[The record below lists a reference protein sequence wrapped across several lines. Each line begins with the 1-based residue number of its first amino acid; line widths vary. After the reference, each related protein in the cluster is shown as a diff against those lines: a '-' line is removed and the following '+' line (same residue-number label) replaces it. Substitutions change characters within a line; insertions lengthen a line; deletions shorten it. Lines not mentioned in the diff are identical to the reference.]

1 MGNEIKTTRLK
12 NGLSVYIAHDEDVWD
27 TAEDILGYKKIEYY
41 IYGGRNHI
49 DVFTGDKSKSAP
61 SWEDAYDLLEQV
73 ADVYGK
79 NARGSDVAKGMGLDW
94 MAMYVLL
101 FTNYPPFNKYDDA
114 YELEP
119 WQARLLDRA
128 EKWFNANYHVC
139 TISRYEH
146 GNSLYTRGAPT
157 CRWDAGYVGF
167 AIVETAKM
175 SDDKFE
181 KMVDTDL
188 QTFTDLANGNVYSVY
203 VENAN
208 GDHLDSCCGFIG
220 YEAAE
225 DAFNDACKQFENYE
239 DTSAL
244 QLLNME
250 CRVSAL
256 AETCKYLGE
265 HDVSIALSQ
274 LSMHRCLNM
283 TNDGEQEDVLS
294 DVDHH
299 RLAHLFEAK
308 DHELQDEAAALVKT
322 YCRHYIKHRLEM
334 M

>member
-1 MGNEIKTTRLK
+1 M
-12 NGLSVYIAHDEDVWD
+12 
-27 TAEDILGYKKIEYY
+27 
-41 IYGGRNHI
+41 
-49 DVFTGDKSKSAP
+49 
-61 SWEDAYDLLEQV
+61 
-73 ADVYGK
+73 ADGYGK
-79 NARGSDVAKGMGLDW
+79 NARGSDVAHGMGLDW

-188 QTFTDLANGNVYSVY
+188 QTFTDWANGNVYSVY

-208 GDHLDSCCGFIG
+208 GDHVDSCSGFIG

-225 DAFNDACKQFENYE
+225 EAFNNVCKDFEDYV
-239 DTSAL
+239 DYSPL
-244 QLLNME
+244 DMLNMD
-250 CRVSAL
+250 CRVEAL
-256 AETCKYLGE
+256 AETCEDLGE
-265 HDVSIALSQ
+265 HTVNIALNQ
-274 LSMHRCLNM
+274 LSMHRCLHM
-283 TNDGEQEDVLS
+283 TSDGEQEDVLS
-294 DVDHH
+294 DVDHY

-308 DHELQDEAAALVKT
+308 DHELQDEAAAFVST

>member
-27 TAEDILGYKKIEYY
+27 TAEDILGGGDIEYY

-61 SWEDAYDLLEQV
+61 LWEDWCELLDNV
-73 ADVYGK
+73 ADHYGK
-79 NARGSDVAKGMGLDW
+79 NARGEDVVSEMGLDW

-101 FTNYPPFNKYDDA
+101 FSGYPSFNTSHDA
-114 YELEP
+114 CLLNP
-119 WQARLLDRA
+119 WHVRLLNRA

-146 GNSLYTRGAPT
+146 SSVSYSRGAPT
-157 CRWDAGYVGF
+157 CRWDSGYVGF

-175 SDDKFE
+175 SSEKFDKY
-181 KMVDTDL
+181 VDRSLQLLTDW
-188 QTFTDLANGNVYSVY
+188 ANGEVYSVY
-203 VENAN
+203 VEDAS
-208 GDHLDSCCGFIG
+208 GDLLDSCGGYIG
-220 YEAAE
+220 YDAAE
-225 DAFNDACKQFENYE
+225 DAFNDACKQFEDYV
-239 DTSAL
+239 DYSP
-244 QLLNME
+244 LNMLNMD
-250 CRVSAL
+250 CRVEAL
-256 AETCKYLGE
+256 AETCEDLGE
-265 HDVSIALSQ
+265 HTVNIALAQ

-308 DHELQDEAAALVKT
+308 DHELQDEAAAFVST

>member
-1 MGNEIKTTRLK
+1 MSYEKTTRLK
-12 NGLSVYIAHDEDVWD
+12 NGLSVYIAHDEDVYD
-27 TAEDILGYKKIEYY
+27 TAEYVLGGGDIEYY

-49 DVFTGDKSKSAP
+49 NVFTGDKSKSAP
-61 SWEDAYDLLEQV
+61 SWEDWYDLLEQV
-73 ADVYGK
+73 ADQYGK

-101 FTNYPPFNKYDDA
+101 FKNYPSFELNHDA
-114 YELEP
+114 CLLDP
-119 WQARLLDRA
+119 WHKRLLDRA

-157 CRWDAGYVGF
+157 CCWDSGYVGF

-175 SDDKFE
+175 SDEKFE

-188 QTFTDLANGNVYSVY
+188 QTFTDWAIGNVYSVY
-203 VENAN
+203 VVDAY
-208 GDHLDSCCGFIG
+208 GDCVDACSGFIG

-225 DAFNDACKQFENYE
+225 EAFNDACKQFEDYV
-239 DTSAL
+239 DYSPL
-244 QLLNME
+244 DMLNMD
-250 CRVSAL
+250 CRVEAL
-256 AETCKYLGE
+256 AETCEDLGE
-265 HDVSIALSQ
+265 HTVNIALNQ

-283 TNDGEQEDVLS
+283 TNDGEQQDVLS

-308 DHELQDEAAALVKT
+308 DHELQDEAAAFVST

>member
-1 MGNEIKTTRLK
+1 MSYEKTTRLK
-12 NGLSVYIAHDEDVWD
+12 NGLSVYIAHDEDVYD
-27 TAEDILGYKKIEYY
+27 TAEYVLGGGDIEYY

-49 DVFTGDKSKSAP
+49 NVFTGDKSKSAP
-61 SWEDAYDLLEQV
+61 SWEDWYDLLEQV
-73 ADVYGK
+73 ADQYGK

-101 FTNYPPFNKYDDA
+101 FKNYPSFELNHDA
-114 YELEP
+114 CLLDP
-119 WQARLLDRA
+119 WHKRLLDRA

-157 CRWDAGYVGF
+157 CCWDSGYVGF

-175 SDDKFE
+175 SDEKFE

-188 QTFTDLANGNVYSVY
+188 QTFTDWAIGNVYSVY
-203 VENAN
+203 VVDAY
-208 GDHLDSCCGFIG
+208 GDCVDACSGFIG

-225 DAFNDACKQFENYE
+225 EAFNDACKQFEDYV
-239 DTSAL
+239 DYSPL
-244 QLLNME
+244 DMLNMD
-250 CRVSAL
+250 CRVEAL
-256 AETCKYLGE
+256 AETCEDLGE
-265 HDVSIALSQ
+265 HTVNIALNQ

-299 RLAHLFEAK
+299 RLAHLFQAD
-308 DHELQDEAAALVKT
+308 DHELQDEAAAFVST

>member
-1 MGNEIKTTRLK
+1 MSYEKTTRLK
-12 NGLSVYIAHDEDVWD
+12 NGLSVYIAHYEDEWD
-27 TAEDILGYKKIEYY
+27 TAEDILDSDDIEYY
-41 IYGGRNHI
+41 IYGGRNTI

-61 SWEDAYDLLEQV
+61 DWEDAYDLLEQV

-139 TISRYEH
+139 TISRYSH
-146 GNSLYTRGAPT
+146 SGVSYTRGAPT
-157 CRWDAGYVGF
+157 CRWDSGYAGF
-167 AIVETAKM
+167 AIVETARM

-181 KMVDTDL
+181 KYVDQAL
-188 QTFTDLANGNVYSVY
+188 QTFTDWANGNVYSVY
-203 VENAN
+203 VEDAS
-208 GDHLDSCCGFIG
+208 GDLLDSCCGYIG

-225 DAFNDACKQFENYE
+225 DAFEEACKQFENFE

-256 AETCKYLGE
+256 AETCEDLGV
-265 HDVSIALSQ
+265 HTVNISLNQ
-274 LSMHRCLNM
+274 LSMHRCLHM

-308 DHELQDEAAALVKT
+308 DHELQDEAAAFVST

>member
-12 NGLSVYIAHDEDVWD
+12 NGLSVYIARDEDGWD
-27 TAEDILGYKKIEYY
+27 TAEDILGGGDIEYY

-49 DVFTGDKSKSAP
+49 DVFTGDKTKSAP
-61 SWEDAYDLLEQV
+61 AWEDAYDLLEQV
-73 ADVYGK
+73 ADGYGK
-79 NARGSDVAKGMGLDW
+79 NARGSDVAHTMGLDW

-114 YELEP
+114 YELAL

-167 AIVETAKM
+167 AIVETSKM
-175 SDDKFE
+175 SNETFE
-181 KMVDTDL
+181 RIVDNNL
-188 QTFTDLANGNVYSVY
+188 QAFTDWANGEVYSVY

-208 GDHLDSCCGFIG
+208 GDYLESCGGFIG
-220 YEAAE
+220 YGAAE
-225 DAFNDACKQFENYE
+225 EAFNAACKDFENYE
-239 DTSAL
+239 DTSVL

-256 AETCKYLGE
+256 AETCEDLGE
-265 HDVSIALSQ
+265 HTVNIALAQ
-274 LSMHRCLNM
+274 LSMHRCLHM

-294 DVDHH
+294 DVDHY
-299 RLAHLFEAK
+299 RLAHLFESK

-322 YCRHYIKHRLEM
+322 YCQHYLKLRLEM

>member
-1 MGNEIKTTRLK
+1 MGNEIKTARLK
-12 NGLSVYIAHDEDVWD
+12 NGLSVYIALDDDVYD
-27 TAEDILGYKKIEYY
+27 TAEDILGGGDIEYY
-41 IYGGRNHI
+41 IYGGRNTI

-61 SWEDAYDLLEQV
+61 DWDDWYDLLEQV
-73 ADVYGK
+73 ADQYGK
-79 NARGSDVAKGMGLDW
+79 NARGSDVANVMGLDW
-94 MAMYVLL
+94 VAMYVLL
-101 FTNYPPFNKYDDA
+101 FNNYPPFNKGHDA
-114 YELEP
+114 YELAL

-139 TISRYEH
+139 TISCYEH
-146 GNSLYTRGAPT
+146 SSVSYSRDAPT
-157 CRWDAGYVGF
+157 CRWDSGYAGF

-175 SDDKFE
+175 SDEKFE

-188 QTFTDLANGNVYSVY
+188 ETFTDWANGNVYSVF
-203 VENAN
+203 VVDAC
-208 GDHLDSCCGFIG
+208 GDCVDACSGFIG

-225 DAFNDACKQFENYE
+225 DAFDEACKQFENYE

-274 LSMHRCLNM
+274 LSMHRCLHM

-322 YCRHYIKHRLEM
+322 YCQHYLKLRLEM

>member
-1 MGNEIKTTRLK
+1 MGNEKTTRLK

-27 TAEDILGYKKIEYY
+27 TAEDILGCKKIEYY

-49 DVFTGDKSKSAP
+49 DVFTGDKSKAAP
-61 SWEDAYDLLEQV
+61 AWEDWYDLLEQV
-73 ADVYGK
+73 ADGYGK
-79 NARGSDVAKGMGLDW
+79 NARGRDVAHVMGLDW

-101 FTNYPPFNKYDDA
+101 FTKYPPFNKYDDA

-119 WQARLLDRA
+119 WQARLLERA

-188 QTFTDLANGNVYSVY
+188 QTFTDWANGYVYSVY

-208 GDHLDSCCGFIG
+208 GDHLDYCSGYIG
-220 YEAAE
+220 YKAAE
-225 DAFNDACKQFENYE
+225 EAFAEACKDFENYE

-256 AETCKYLGE
+256 AETCEDLGE
-265 HDVSIALSQ
+265 HTVNIALAQ

-308 DHELQDEAAALVKT
+308 DHELQDEAAALVST

>member
-79 NARGSDVAKGMGLDW
+79 NARGSDVTKGMGLDW

-114 YELEP
+114 YELKP

-188 QTFTDLANGNVYSVY
+188 QTFTDWANGNVYSVY

-208 GDHLDSCCGFIG
+208 GDHVDSCSGFIG

-225 DAFNDACKQFENYE
+225 DAFEDACKQFENYE
-239 DTSAL
+239 DHSAL
-244 QLLNME
+244 QLMNME

-256 AETCKYLGE
+256 AETCEDLGE
-265 HDVSIALSQ
+265 HTVNIALNQ

-283 TNDGEQEDVLS
+283 TNDVEQEDVLS

-322 YCRHYIKHRLEM
+322 YCQHYIKHRLEM

>member
-1 MGNEIKTTRLK
+1 MSYEKTARLK
-12 NGLSVYIAHDEDVWD
+12 NGLSVYIAYYEDVCD
-27 TAEDILGYKKIEYY
+27 TAEDILGGDDIEYY

-49 DVFTGDKSKSAP
+49 DVFTGDKTKSAP
-61 SWEDAYDLLEQV
+61 AWEDWYDLLEQV
-73 ADVYGK
+73 ADGYGK
-79 NARGSDVAKGMGLDW
+79 NARGSDVAHTMGLDW

-101 FTNYPPFNKYDDA
+101 FKDYPSFELNHDA
-114 YELEP
+114 CLRDP
-119 WQARLLDRA
+119 WHKRLLDRA

-167 AIVETAKM
+167 AIVETSKM
-175 SDDKFE
+175 SNETFE
-181 KMVDTDL
+181 LIVDNNL
-188 QTFTDLANGNVYSVY
+188 QTFTDWANGEVYAVY
-203 VENAN
+203 VEDAS
-208 GDHLDSCCGFIG
+208 GDVVDSCCGYIG

-225 DAFNDACKQFENYE
+225 DAFNDACKDFEDYV
-239 DTSAL
+239 DYSPL
-244 QLLNME
+244 DMLNMD
-250 CRVSAL
+250 CRVEAL
-256 AETCKYLGE
+256 AETCEDLGE
-265 HDVSIALSQ
+265 HTVNIALNQ

-299 RLAHLFEAK
+299 RIAHLFETK

-322 YCRHYIKHRLEM
+322 YCQHYIKLRLEM

>member
-1 MGNEIKTTRLK
+1 MIYEKTARLK
-12 NGLSVYIAHDEDVWD
+12 NGLSVYIARDEDVWD
-27 TAEDILGYKKIEYY
+27 TAEDILGGGDIEYY
-41 IYGGRNHI
+41 IYGGRNTI
-49 DVFTGDKSKSAP
+49 DVFTGDKSQSAP
-61 SWEDAYDLLEQV
+61 SWEDWLELLNNV
-73 ADVYGK
+73 ADHYGK
-79 NARGSDVAKGMGLDW
+79 NARGEDVVNEMGIDR

-101 FTNYPPFNKYDDA
+101 FSGYPPFNTSHDA
-114 YELEP
+114 CLLDP
-119 WQARLLDRA
+119 WHVRLLNRA

-139 TISRYEH
+139 TISRYSH
-146 GNSLYTRGAPT
+146 SGVSYTRGAPT
-157 CRWDAGYVGF
+157 CRWDSGYAGF

-188 QTFTDLANGNVYSVY
+188 QTFTDWANGNVYSVY

-208 GDHLDSCCGFIG
+208 GDHVDSCSGFIG
-220 YEAAE
+220 YEAAKE
-225 DAFNDACKQFENYE
+225 AFEDACKQFENYE
-239 DTSAL
+239 DHSSL

-256 AETCKYLGE
+256 AETCEDLGE
-265 HDVSIALSQ
+265 HTVNIALNQ

-283 TNDGEQEDVLS
+283 TNDGEQEAVLS

-299 RLAHLFEAK
+299 RLAHLFQAD
-308 DHELQDEAAALVKT
+308 DHDLQDEAAAFVST

>member
-1 MGNEIKTTRLK
+1 MGNEKTTRLK
-12 NGLSVYIAHDEDVWD
+12 NGLFVYIEHDEDVWD
-27 TAEDILGYKKIEYY
+27 TAEDILGCKKIEYY

-61 SWEDAYDLLEQV
+61 AWEDWYDLLEQV
-73 ADVYGK
+73 ADGYGK
-79 NARGSDVAKGMGLDW
+79 NARGSDVAHGMGLDW

-114 YELEP
+114 YELEH

-146 GNSLYTRGAPT
+146 GNSLYTRGAPI

-175 SDDKFE
+175 SNETFE

-188 QTFTDLANGNVYSVY
+188 QTFTDWANGNVYSVY

-208 GDHLDSCCGFIG
+208 GDHLDSCCGYIG

-225 DAFNDACKQFENYE
+225 DAFNDACKQFEDYE
-239 DTSAL
+239 DHSAL
-244 QLLNME
+244 QLLNMS

-256 AETCKYLGE
+256 AETCEDLGE
-265 HDVSIALSQ
+265 HTVNIALNQ

-299 RLAHLFEAK
+299 RLAYLFESTES
-308 DHELQDEAAALVKT
+308 DLQDEAAAFVST
-322 YCRHYIKHRLEM
+322 YCRNYIKHRLEM

>member
-1 MGNEIKTTRLK
+1 MNYEKTTRLK
-12 NGLSVYIAHDEDVWD
+12 NGLSVYIAYDEDVYN
-27 TAEDILGYKKIEYY
+27 TAEDILGGGDIEYY
-41 IYGGRNHI
+41 IYGGRNTI
-49 DVFTGDKSKSAP
+49 YVFTGDKSSSAP
-61 SWEDAYDLLEQV
+61 NWEDWWELLNNV
-73 ADVYGK
+73 ADHYGK
-79 NARGSDVAKGMGLDW
+79 NARGEDVVNEMGIDW
-94 MAMYVLL
+94 IAMFVLL
-101 FTNYPPFNKYDDA
+101 FSGYPSFDTSHDA
-114 YELEP
+114 CLLDP
-119 WQARLLDRA
+119 WHVRLLNRA

-157 CRWDAGYVGF
+157 CCWDSGYAGF

-175 SDDKFE
+175 SDETFE
-181 KMVDTDL
+181 KVVDTDL
-188 QTFTDLANGNVYSVY
+188 QTFTDWANGEVYYVY

-208 GDHLDSCCGFIG
+208 GDYLDSCGGYIG

-225 DAFNDACKQFENYE
+225 DAFNEVCKEFEDYK

-256 AETCKYLGE
+256 AETCEDLGE
-265 HDVSIALSQ
+265 HTVNIALAQ
-274 LSMHRCLNM
+274 LSMCKCLNLSH
-283 TNDGEQEDVLS
+283 DGEHTEVLS

-299 RLAHLFEAK
+299 RLAHLFESK
-308 DHELQDEAAALVKT
+308 DSELQDEATALVYT
-322 YCRHYIKHRLEM
+322 YCQHYIKHRLEM

>member
-12 NGLSVYIAHDEDVWD
+12 NGLSVHIAHDDDVWN
-27 TAEDILGYKKIEYY
+27 TAEDILGGGDIEYY

-61 SWEDAYDLLEQV
+61 AWEDWYDLLEQV
-73 ADVYGK
+73 ANGYGK
-79 NARGSDVAKGMGLDW
+79 NARGSDVAHGMGLDW

-114 YELEP
+114 YELEL

-188 QTFTDLANGNVYSVY
+188 QTFTDWANGNVYSVY

-208 GDHLDSCCGFIG
+208 GDHVDSCSGFIG

-225 DAFNDACKQFENYE
+225 DAFEEACKDFENYE

-256 AETCKYLGE
+256 AETCEDLGE
-265 HDVSIALSQ
+265 HTVNIALNQ
-274 LSMHRCLNM
+274 LSMHRCLHM

-308 DHELQDEAAALVKT
+308 DHELQDEAAAFVST

>member
-1 MGNEIKTTRLK
+1 MSYEKTARLK
-12 NGLSVYIAHDEDVWD
+12 NGLSVYIVHDEDVWG
-27 TAEDILGYKKIEYY
+27 TAENMLGGGVIEYY

-49 DVFTGDKSKSAP
+49 DVFTGDKTKSAP
-61 SWEDAYDLLEQV
+61 ECDDWYDLLEQV
-73 ADVYGK
+73 VDGYGK
-79 NARGSDVAKGMGLDW
+79 NARGSDVAHCMGLDW

-167 AIVETAKM
+167 AIVETSKM
-175 SDDKFE
+175 SNETFE
-181 KMVDTDL
+181 QVVDNNL
-188 QTFTDLANGNVYSVY
+188 QAFTDWANGEVYSVY
-203 VENAN
+203 VEDASCVVV
-208 GDHLDSCCGFIG
+208 DSCSGYIG

-225 DAFNDACKQFENYE
+225 DAFNDACKQFEDYE
-239 DTSAL
+239 DTSVL

-250 CRVSAL
+250 CRVEAL
-256 AETCKYLGE
+256 AETCEDLGE
-265 HDVSIALSQ
+265 HTVNIALNQ

-283 TNDGEQEDVLS
+283 TNDGEQEYVLS

-299 RLAHLFEAK
+299 RIAHLFEAK
-308 DHELQDEAAALVKT
+308 DHELQDEAAAFVST
-322 YCRHYIKHRLEM
+322 YCRHYIKYRMEM

>member
-1 MGNEIKTTRLK
+1 MGNEIKTARLK
-12 NGLSVYIAHDEDVWD
+12 NGLSVYIAHDEYVCD
-27 TAEDILGYKKIEYY
+27 TAEDVLGGGDIEYY
-41 IYGGRNHI
+41 IYGGRNTI
-49 DVFTGDKSKSAP
+49 DVFTGDKSNSAP
-61 SWEDAYDLLEQV
+61 SWKDWWELLGNV
-73 ADVYGK
+73 ANHYGK
-79 NARGSDVAKGMGLDW
+79 NARGEDVVNEMGIDW

-101 FTNYPPFNKYDDA
+101 FKNYPSFELNHDA
-114 YELEP
+114 CLLDP
-119 WQARLLDRA
+119 WHKRLLDRA

-146 GNSLYTRGAPT
+146 GNSLYTRGSPV
-157 CRWDAGYVGF
+157 CRWDSGYVGF

-175 SDDKFE
+175 SDEKFE
-181 KMVDTDL
+181 KYVDQAL
-188 QTFTDLANGNVYSVY
+188 QTFTDWANGNVYSVY
-203 VENAN
+203 VEDAS
-208 GDHLDSCCGFIG
+208 GDLLDSCCGYIG
-220 YEAAE
+220 DEAAE
-225 DAFNDACKQFENYE
+225 DAFEEACKQFENFE

-256 AETCKYLGE
+256 AETCEDLGE
-265 HDVSIALSQ
+265 HTVNIALNQ

-283 TNDGEQEDVLS
+283 TNDGEQQDVLS

-322 YCRHYIKHRLEM
+322 YCQHYLKLRLEM

>member
-1 MGNEIKTTRLK
+1 MSYEKTTRLK

-27 TAEDILGYKKIEYY
+27 TAEDILGGGDIEYY
-41 IYGGRNHI
+41 IYGGRNTI

-61 SWEDAYDLLEQV
+61 DWDDWYDLLEQV
-73 ADVYGK
+73 ADQYGK
-79 NARGSDVAKGMGLDW
+79 NARGSDVAHVMGLDW

-101 FTNYPPFNKYDDA
+101 FNGYPPFNKGHDA
-114 YELEP
+114 YELAL

-139 TISRYEH
+139 AISRYSH
-146 GNSLYTRGAPT
+146 SGVSYTRGAPT
-157 CRWDAGYVGF
+157 CSWDSGYAGF

-175 SDDKFE
+175 SDEKFE
-181 KMVDTDL
+181 KYVDQQL
-188 QTFTDLANGNVYSVY
+188 QAFTDWASGNVYSVY
-203 VENAN
+203 VVDAY
-208 GDHLDSCCGFIG
+208 GDCVDACCGFIG

-225 DAFNDACKQFENYE
+225 EALADACKQFENYE
-239 DTSAL
+239 DTSSL

-256 AETCKYLGE
+256 AETCEDLGE
-265 HDVSIALSQ
+265 HTVNIALNQ
-274 LSMHRCLNM
+274 LSMHRCLHK
-283 TNDGEQEDVLS
+283 TNDGEQDDVLS

-299 RLAHLFEAK
+299 RIARMFEAK
-308 DHELQDEAAALVKT
+308 DRELQDEAAALVNT

>member
-12 NGLSVYIAHDEDVWD
+12 NGLSVYIAQDEDVWD
-27 TAEDILGYKKIEYY
+27 TAEDILGGGNIEYY

-49 DVFTGDKSKSAP
+49 DVFTGDKSSSAP
-61 SWEDAYDLLEQV
+61 AWEDWYELLNNV
-73 ADVYGK
+73 ADHYGK
-79 NARGSDVAKGMGLDW
+79 NARGEDVVNEMGIDW

-101 FTNYPPFNKYDDA
+101 FSGYPQFNTSHDA
-114 YELEP
+114 CLLDP
-119 WQARLLDRA
+119 WHKRLLDRA

-175 SDDKFE
+175 SDETFE

-188 QTFTDLANGNVYSVY
+188 QTFTNWANGEVYSVY
-203 VENAN
+203 VVDAY
-208 GDHLDSCCGFIG
+208 GDCVDACSGYIG

-225 DAFNDACKQFENYE
+225 DAFNDACKDFEDYV
-239 DTSAL
+239 DYSPL
-244 QLLNME
+244 DMLNMD
-250 CRVSAL
+250 CRVEAL
-256 AETCKYLGE
+256 TNTCEDLGE
-265 HDVSIALSQ
+265 HTVNIALNQ

-283 TNDGEQEDVLS
+283 TNDGEQQDVLS
-294 DVDHH
+294 DVDHR
-299 RLAHLFEAK
+299 RLAHLFQAD
-308 DHELQDEAAALVKT
+308 DHDLQDEAAALVKT
-322 YCRHYIKHRLEM
+322 YCQHYLKLRLEM

>member
-1 MGNEIKTTRLK
+1 MSYEKTTRLK

-27 TAEDILGYKKIEYY
+27 TAEDILGYKKVEYY

-119 WQARLLDRA
+119 WQALLLDRA

-139 TISRYEH
+139 TISRYSH
-146 GNSLYTRGAPT
+146 SGVSYTRGAPT
-157 CRWDAGYVGF
+157 CRWDSGYAGF

-175 SDDKFE
+175 SDEKFE

-188 QTFTDLANGNVYSVY
+188 QTFTDWANGNVYSVY
-203 VENAN
+203 VVDAY
-208 GDHLDSCCGFIG
+208 GDCVDACGGYIG

-225 DAFNDACKQFENYE
+225 DAFEDACKDFEDYV
-239 DTSAL
+239 DYSPL
-244 QLLNME
+244 DMLNMD
-250 CRVSAL
+250 CRVEAL
-256 AETCKYLGE
+256 AETCEDLGE
-265 HDVSIALSQ
+265 HTVNIALNQ

-283 TNDGEQEDVLS
+283 TNDGEQQDVLS

-299 RLAHLFEAK
+299 RLAHLFQDD

-322 YCRHYIKHRLEM
+322 YCQHYIKHRLEM

>member
-1 MGNEIKTTRLK
+1 MGNEKTTRLK
-12 NGLSVYIAHDEDVWD
+12 NGLFVYIAHDEDVWD
-27 TAEDILGYKKIEYY
+27 TAEDILGCKKIEYY
-41 IYGGRNHI
+41 IYGGRHHI
-49 DVFTGDKSKSAP
+49 DVFTGDKTKSAP
-61 SWEDAYDLLEQV
+61 AWEDWFDLLEQV
-73 ADVYGK
+73 AEGYGK

-146 GNSLYTRGAPT
+146 GNSLYTRGSPT
-157 CRWDAGYVGF
+157 CSWGAGYVGF

-188 QTFTDLANGNVYSVY
+188 QTFTDWANGNVYSVF

-208 GDHLDSCCGFIG
+208 GDHLDSCSGFIV

-225 DAFNDACKQFENYE
+225 EAFEDACKQFENYE

-244 QLLNME
+244 QLLNMD

-256 AETCKYLGE
+256 AETCKDLGE
-265 HDVSIALSQ
+265 HTVNIALNQ

-283 TNDGEQEDVLS
+283 TNDGEQQDVLS

-308 DHELQDEAAALVKT
+308 DHELQDEAAAFVST
-322 YCRHYIKHRLEM
+322 YCRHYIKLRLEM

>member
-1 MGNEIKTTRLK
+1 MSYEKTTRLK

-27 TAEDILGYKKIEYY
+27 TAEDILGGGDIEYY

-49 DVFTGDKSKSAP
+49 DVFTGDKSNSAP
-61 SWEDAYDLLEQV
+61 AWEDWYDLLEQV
-73 ADVYGK
+73 ADQYGK
-79 NARGSDVAKGMGLDW
+79 NARGSDVAEVMGLDW

-101 FTNYPPFNKYDDA
+101 FNSYPPFNKGHDA
-114 YELEP
+114 YDLAL

-157 CRWDAGYVGF
+157 CRWDSGYVGF

-175 SDDKFE
+175 SDETFE
-181 KMVDTDL
+181 KVVDIDL
-188 QTFTDLANGNVYSVY
+188 RTFTDWANGNVYSVY

-208 GDHLDSCCGFIG
+208 GDYLDSCGGYIG

-225 DAFNDACKQFENYE
+225 DAFDEACKDFEDYK
-239 DTSAL
+239 DTSSL

-256 AETCKYLGE
+256 AETCEGLGE
-265 HDVSIALSQ
+265 HTVNIALAQ
-274 LSMHRCLNM
+274 LSMHKCLNISH
-283 TNDGEQEDVLS
+283 DGEQTEVLS

-299 RLAHLFEAK
+299 RLAHLFESK

-322 YCRHYIKHRLEM
+322 YCQHYIKHRLEM

>member
-1 MGNEIKTTRLK
+1 MSYEKTTRLK
-12 NGLSVYIAHDEDVWD
+12 NGLSVYIAHDDDVWD
-27 TAEDILGYKKIEYY
+27 TAEDILGGGDIEFY
-41 IYGGRNHI
+41 IYGGCRNI
-49 DVFTGDKSKSAP
+49 DIFTGDKSRSAP
-61 SWEDAYDLLEQV
+61 SWEDWWELLNNV
-73 ADVYGK
+73 DKHYGK
-79 NARGSDVAKGMGLDW
+79 NARGEDVVSEMGLDW

-101 FTNYPPFNKYDDA
+101 FSGYPSFNTSHDA
-114 YELEP
+114 CLLDP
-119 WQARLLDRA
+119 WHVRLLNRA

-146 GNSLYTRGAPT
+146 SRVSYSRGAPT
-157 CRWDAGYVGF
+157 CRWDSGYAGF

-175 SDDKFE
+175 SDEKFE
-181 KMVDTDL
+181 KYVDHSL
-188 QTFTDLANGNVYSVY
+188 QTFTDWANGNVYSVY
-203 VENAN
+203 VVDAY
-208 GDHLDSCCGFIG
+208 GDCVDACSGYIG

-225 DAFNDACKQFENYE
+225 EAFNAACKDFEDFE

-244 QLLNME
+244 RLLNME

-256 AETCKYLGE
+256 AETCEDLGE
-265 HDVSIALSQ
+265 HTVNIALNQ
-274 LSMHRCLNM
+274 LRMHRCLHM

-308 DHELQDEAAALVKT
+308 DHELQDEADALVKT
-322 YCRHYIKHRLEM
+322 YCQHYIKHRLEM

>member
-1 MGNEIKTTRLK
+1 MSYEKTTRLK

-41 IYGGRNHI
+41 IYGERNHI

-61 SWEDAYDLLEQV
+61 TWEDAYDLLEQV
-73 ADVYGK
+73 ADLYGK

-146 GNSLYTRGAPT
+146 SGSIYTRGAPT
-157 CRWDAGYVGF
+157 CRWDAGYAGF

-175 SDDKFE
+175 SDEKFE

-188 QTFTDLANGNVYSVY
+188 ETFTDWANGNVYSVY
-203 VENAN
+203 VVDAY
-208 GDHLDSCCGFIG
+208 GDCVDACSGFIG

-225 DAFNDACKQFENYE
+225 EAFEDACKQFKNYE

-256 AETCKYLGE
+256 AETCEDLGE
-265 HDVSIALSQ
+265 HTVNIALNQ

-283 TNDGEQEDVLS
+283 TNDGEQQDVLS

-308 DHELQDEAAALVKT
+308 DHELQDEAAAFVST

>member
-27 TAEDILGYKKIEYY
+27 TAEDILGGGDIEFY
-41 IYGGRNHI
+41 IYGGRNRI
-49 DVFTGDKSKSAP
+49 DVFTGDKSNSAP
-61 SWEDAYDLLEQV
+61 SWEDWYDLLEQV
-73 ADVYGK
+73 ADQYGK
-79 NARGSDVAKGMGLDW
+79 NARGSDVAHVMGLDW

-128 EKWFNANYHVC
+128 EKWSNANYHVC

-146 GNSLYTRGAPT
+146 GISLYTRGAPT
-157 CRWDAGYVGF
+157 CRWDSGYVGF

-175 SDDKFE
+175 SEETFE
-181 KMVDTDL
+181 KYVDQSL
-188 QTFTDLANGNVYSVY
+188 QTFTDWANGNVYSVY

-208 GDHLDSCCGFIG
+208 GDHVDSCCGYIG

-225 DAFNDACKQFENYE
+225 DAFDEACKQFENYE

-256 AETCKYLGE
+256 AETCEDLGE
-265 HDVSIALSQ
+265 HTVIIALNQ
-274 LSMHRCLNM
+274 LSMHRCMNM

-308 DHELQDEAAALVKT
+308 DHELQDEAAAFVST

>member
-27 TAEDILGYKKIEYY
+27 TAEDILGGGNIEYY
-41 IYGGRNHI
+41 IYGGRNTI
-49 DVFTGDKSKSAP
+49 DVFTGDKSKAAP

-73 ADVYGK
+73 ADQYGK
-79 NARGSDVAKGMGLDW
+79 NARGSDVAHVMGLDW

-101 FTNYPPFNKYDDA
+101 FNDYPPFNKGHDA
-114 YELEP
+114 YDLAL

-146 GNSLYTRGAPT
+146 GNSHYTRGAPT
-157 CRWDAGYVGF
+157 CRWDSGYAGF

-175 SDDKFE
+175 SDETFE
-181 KMVDTDL
+181 MYVDQSL
-188 QTFTDLANGNVYSVY
+188 QPFTDWANGNVYSVY

-208 GDHLDSCCGFIG
+208 GDHLYSCCGFIG

-299 RLAHLFEAK
+299 RLAHLLEAK

-322 YCRHYIKHRLEM
+322 YCQHYIKHRLEM

>member
-27 TAEDILGYKKIEYY
+27 TAEDILGGGDIEFY
-41 IYGGRNHI
+41 IYGGRNRI
-49 DVFTGDKSKSAP
+49 DVFTGDKSNSAP
-61 SWEDAYDLLEQV
+61 SREDWYDLLEQV
-73 ADVYGK
+73 ADQYGK
-79 NARGSDVAKGMGLDW
+79 NARGSDVAHVMGLDW

-101 FTNYPPFNKYDDA
+101 FNDYPPFNKLHDA
-114 YELEP
+114 YDLAL

-139 TISRYEH
+139 TISCYDH
-146 GNSLYTRGAPT
+146 SGVSYNRGAPT
-157 CRWDAGYVGF
+157 CRWDSGYTGF

-175 SDDKFE
+175 SDEEFE
-181 KMVDTDL
+181 KYVDQELRSYTDW
-188 QTFTDLANGNVYSVY
+188 ANGNVYSVY

-208 GDHLDSCCGFIG
+208 GDHVDSCSGFIG

-225 DAFNDACKQFENYE
+225 EAFEDACKQFENYE
-239 DTSAL
+239 DHSAL

-256 AETCKYLGE
+256 AETCEDLGE
-265 HDVSIALSQ
+265 HTVNIALNQ

-308 DHELQDEAAALVKT
+308 DHELQDEAAAFVST